1 MNLSDLPLFQAI
13 GQKLAWLGE
22 RQNVLAQNI
31 ANADTPG
38 YTPRDLKDLSFADM
52 LGRAAGP
59 MTMASTAA
67 GHLGGV
73 RPASGNFTVI
83 EAASAET
90 NTVGNAVVLE
100 DELMKVAKTASDH
113 QLLTNLYRKHIDLLK
128 LALGRGSSG

>member
-1 MNLSDLPLFQAI
+1 MNFSEFPLFQAL

-38 YTPRDLKDLSFADM
+38 YTPRDLKALDFAG
-52 LGRAAGP
+52 LVARAAVP
-59 MTMASTAA
+59 MTMTATA
-67 GHLGGV
+67 PGHLGGAG
-73 RPASGNFTVI
+73 PAPGSFIVI
-83 EAASAET
+83 EAESDET

-100 DELMKVAKTASDH
+100 TELMKVAQTASDH

-128 LALGRGSSG
+128 IALGRGSSG